1 MNYLGIDVESR
12 GAGLLISKLRR
23 LKTTHNIRNMGR
35 YTNDPSWTMLYIDT
49 EMTEDEMDAWLY
61 GCRFPDGWI
70 SSSVFTRQ
78 DHPSPPYIVEQMHNR
93 PLEES

>member
-1 MNYLGIDVESR
+1 MNYLGIDVESY

-35 YTNDPSWTMLYIDT
+35 YRHDPSWTMLYIDT
-49 EMTEDEMDAWLY
+49 ELTEEELDEWLY
-61 GCRFPDGWI
+61 NCSFPDGFI
-70 SSSVFTRQ
+70 NSSVFTRK
-78 DHPSPPYIVEQMHNR
+78 